1 MTPATETKIPF
12 LRSLAERVERQDR
25 GALAT
30 LRRGLGRPPGAALE
44 MYRYVIPY
52 LPADASSRYV
62 ETAFL
67 LAALFAFWHQ
77 GRDQVHPAPPPD
89 LGASLAA
96 MADENNQDSL
106 DRRFT
111 ALLTSHDAD
120 LAVHLRQ
127 VVSLLKSKDIPLNWE
142 QLFQDVLNWEHPEA
156 FVQRRWARSFWGR
169 RQPAATPP
177 AAVAATPSQ
186 GGNHDVH

>member
-1 MTPATETKIPF
+1 MTPETETTIPL
-12 LRSLAERVERQDR
+12 LRALTELVQRQDR
-25 GALAT
+25 GALAA

-52 LPADASSRYV
+52 LPAEASPRYV

-67 LAALFAFWHQ
+67 IAALFAFWYQ
-77 GRDQVHPAPPPD
+77 GQDRVVGEAPPN

-96 MADENNQDSL
+96 LVDESNQDSL

-111 ALLTSHDAD
+111 ALLTSHSED

-127 VVSLLKSKDIPLNWE
+127 AVGLLKSRNIPIDWQ
-142 QLFQDVLNWEHPEA
+142 QLFQDVLLWEHPEA
-156 FVQRRWARSFWGR
+156 VVQRRWARSFWGR
-169 RQPAATPP
+169 RRYPAEISAAT
-177 AAVAATPSQ
+177 AALTQ
-186 GGNHDVH
+186 GGD

>member
-1 MTPATETKIPF
+1 MKIETEAQYP
-12 LRSLAERVERQDR
+12 LLSALEELVRRQDR
-25 GALAT
+25 GALAV

-52 LPADASSRYV
+52 LPAEASPRSV
-62 ETAFL
+62 EAAFL
-67 LAALFAFWHQ
+67 IAALFAFWHQ
-77 GRDQVHPAPPPD
+77 GKDQVPANPPPD

-96 MADENNQDSL
+96 MADADNQDSL

-111 ALLTSHDAD
+111 ALLTCRGQD

-127 VVSLLKSKDIPLNWE
+127 VVSLLKSKDIPIHWHR
-142 QLFQDVLNWEHPEA
+142 LFQDVLSWEHPDA

-169 RQPAATPP
+169 RQPAA
-177 AAVAATPSQ
+177 AAAAATSSQ
-186 GGNHDVH
+186 GGQ

>member
-1 MTPATETKIPF
+1 MSNADASKYPL
-12 LRSLAERVERQDR
+12 LRALIELVQRQDR
-25 GALAT
+25 AALAA
-30 LRRGLGRPPGAALE
+30 LRQGLGRPPGAALD

-52 LPADASSRYV
+52 LPPEASSRYV

-67 LAALFAFWHQ
+67 IAALFAFWHQ

-96 MADENNQDSL
+96 MADESNQDSL

-111 ALLTSHDAD
+111 ALLTCHGAD

-127 VVSLLKSKDIPLNWE
+127 VVSLLKSKDIALHWP
-142 QLFQDVLNWEHPEA
+142 QLFQDVLQWEHPEA

-169 RQPAATPP
+169 RQPAA
-177 AAVAATPSQ
+177 AVDADADQS
-186 GGNHDVH
+186 